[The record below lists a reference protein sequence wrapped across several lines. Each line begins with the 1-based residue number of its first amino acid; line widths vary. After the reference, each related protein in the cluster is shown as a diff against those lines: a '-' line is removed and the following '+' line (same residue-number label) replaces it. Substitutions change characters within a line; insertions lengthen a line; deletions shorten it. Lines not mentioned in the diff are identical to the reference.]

1 MTDYFYTPMKLITL
15 LLLSYFAVAAKTSV
29 AATQW
34 RSISPHVKF
43 LEQSSALRFYDS
55 NQVLIQGDKCALMFD
70 ASGDFAGVEATIEQ
84 LKSSLKTP
92 LCYLVAS
99 HFHDDH
105 LLGMAILQHH
115 FPDAQLIVHQQLAVE
130 FKAIQKTYTD
140 KLDSYEK
147 SVELSFQRLSE
158 QPAAQQQQWRNKLNL
173 AKQRLLRWRQYQLHP
188 PNIQIS
194 APLTL
199 ELGNYPVTIN
209 AYQAHTNADLTLSA
223 ENHTILVGADI
234 VDWLPYP
241 GHGNFDNWLNVLTQ
255 LHNDKRIK
263 IILPGHGSVLKADDL
278 QQPLSFL
285 QAIQAHVTAHPQ
297 QDLLQLEQSFNPQ
310 FAKDYQI
317 DAISQKAYPLFL
329 QAGLKQAKQSK

>member
-1 MTDYFYTPMKLITL
+1 MTHYFYSPMKFITF
-15 LLLSYFAVAAKTSV
+15 LLLSCFCVAANTT
-29 AATQW
+29 AAPTQW
-34 RSISPHVKF
+34 RTISANVQF
-43 LEQSSALRFYDS
+43 LEQSSNLRFYDS

-70 ASGDFAGVEATIEQ
+70 ASGDFAAVETTIEH
-84 LKSSLKTP
+84 LKNTLTTP

-115 FPDAQLIVHQQLAVE
+115 YPDAQLIVHQQLATE
-130 FKAIQKTYTD
+130 FQTLQKAYSD

-147 SVELSFQRLSE
+147 SIELSLQRLSQ
-158 QPAAQQQQWRNKLNL
+158 QPEAQQQQWRDKLNL
-173 AKQRLLRWRQYQLHP
+173 AKQRLLRWRQYQLQA
-188 PNIQIS
+188 PNIPVSQ
-194 APLTL
+194 PLTL

-223 ENHTILVGADI
+223 ENHRILVGADL

-241 GHGNFDNWLNVLTQ
+241 GHGNFNSWIKVLSQ
-255 LHNDKRIK
+255 LHSDKRIK
-263 IILPGHGSVLKADDL
+263 LILPGHGGVLKVDDL

-285 QAIQAHVTAHPQ
+285 QAIEAHVLAHPQ
-297 QDLLQLEQSFNPQ
+297 QDLTQLEHSFDQQ

-317 DAISQKAYPLFL
+317 DEISKKAYPLFL
-329 QAGLKQAKQSK
+329 QAGLKRAKQSK